1 MDSSQNIDG
10 FENPLSEFEGFGR
23 TRRTRTDEAT
33 DLLQGRYNLFKTG
46 CATHFI
52 APKSGRAKC
61 VISLLEGQKVGAH

>member
-33 DLLQGRYNLFKTG
+33 ERPWAALTKNEALSTLPSPD
-46 CATHFI
+46 
-52 APKSGRAKC
+52 
-61 VISLLEGQKVGAH
+61 

>member
-33 DLLQGRYNLFKTG
+33 AIINIQEIILPTLLFLPT
-46 CATHFI
+46 
-52 APKSGRAKC
+52 
-61 VISLLEGQKVGAH
+61 LLLKVMICTY

>member
-33 DLLQGRYNLFKTG
+33 DCIKPYSKPGHFILKDNLNLF
-46 CATHFI
+46 
-52 APKSGRAKC
+52 
-61 VISLLEGQKVGAH
+61 